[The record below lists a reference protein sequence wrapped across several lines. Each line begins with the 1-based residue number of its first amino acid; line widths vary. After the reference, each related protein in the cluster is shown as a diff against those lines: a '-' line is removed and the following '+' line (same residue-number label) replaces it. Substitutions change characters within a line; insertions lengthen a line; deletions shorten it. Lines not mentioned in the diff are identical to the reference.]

1 MTEREAAINRDLRAL
16 DDAHRLG
23 RISRAE
29 YRNRRRRVLQ
39 PLSDGGGV
47 VTARKAL
54 VPPGSVRAPRSGD
67 PAAAS
72 ANESAAD
79 AGRALASLV
88 SMRPTFSRKVLL
100 ILTAAAILVVVAGW
114 LVLRH

>member
-23 RISRAE
+23 RISRVE

-39 PLSDGGGV
+39 SLSDGGGV

-54 VPPGSVRAPRSGD
+54 VPPGSVRASRSGD

-72 ANESAAD
+72 VSDSSAD

-88 SMRPTFSRKVLL
+88 SMRPTLSRKVLL
-100 ILTAAAILVVVAGW
+100 ILIAAAVLVVVAGW
-114 LVLRH
+114 LMLRH

>member
-1 MTEREAAINRDLRAL
+1 MTEREAAINRDLRTL

-39 PLSDGGGV
+39 SAPDSDGV

-54 VPPGSVRAPRSGD
+54 VPPGAGTKPRSWHS
-67 PAAAS
+67 AAAAVDDS
-72 ANESAAD
+72 PA
-79 AGRALASLV
+79 AGRALDSLL
-88 SMRPTFSRKVLL
+88 SMRPTLSWKLALVVC
-100 ILTAAAILVVVAGW
+100 TGVVLVVVVGW
-114 LVLRH
+114 MLLRH

>member
-23 RISRAE
+23 RISRTE

-39 PLSDGGGV
+39 TLSDGGGV

-54 VPPGSVRAPRSGD
+54 VPPGAITTPRSQY
-67 PAAAS
+67 
-72 ANESAAD
+72 SAAVSAD
-79 AGRALASLV
+79 DSSAAAGRALASLL
-88 SMRPTFSRKVLL
+88 SIRPTLSWKPLL
-100 ILTAAAILVVVAGW
+100 GLLAGAVLVVMICW
-114 LVLRH
+114 MFLRH

>member
-23 RISRAE
+23 RISRVE
-29 YRNRRRRVLQ
+29 YRNRRRRLLQ
-39 PLSDGGGV
+39 SLSDSGGV

-54 VPPGSVRAPRSGD
+54 VPPGGVSASRSDGS
-67 PAAAS
+67 AAAGVNDS
-72 ANESAAD
+72 SAD

-88 SMRPTFSRKVLL
+88 SMRPRLSGKVLL
-100 ILTAAAILVVVAGW
+100 ILVAAAILVVVAGW
-114 LVLRH
+114 LILRH